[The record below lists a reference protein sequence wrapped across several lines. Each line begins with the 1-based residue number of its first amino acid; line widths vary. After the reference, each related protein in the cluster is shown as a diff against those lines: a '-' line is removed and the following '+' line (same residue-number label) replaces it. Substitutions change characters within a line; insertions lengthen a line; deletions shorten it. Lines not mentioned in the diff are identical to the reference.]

1 VHLVS
6 VDPAV
11 YVCVPLVVLSL
22 SLPNPLPAYVPL
34 LCRCTTNSMVSRP
47 AGLAGY
53 VTVWMDLISVLPANA
68 VLCCSLLCSLHAFRC
83 SAVCYSSIL
92 ARDGH
97 AAQ

>member
-34 LCRCTTNSMVSRP
+34 LCRCNSMVSRP

-68 VLCCSLLCSLHAFRC
+68 VLCCTLLCSLHAFRC